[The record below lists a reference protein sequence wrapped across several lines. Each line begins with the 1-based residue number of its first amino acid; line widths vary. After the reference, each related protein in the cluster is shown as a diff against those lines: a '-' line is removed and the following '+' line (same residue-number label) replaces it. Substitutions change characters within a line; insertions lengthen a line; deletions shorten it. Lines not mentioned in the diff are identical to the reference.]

1 MLVEEALE
9 GWRVRVWR
17 LEPALRARR
26 AAEWWREEA
35 MVVLMVLVMELS
47 RRGRAFGE
55 VVEVVGGLE
64 LGFEVDGR
72 LGSELDQ
79 KFDSVPSE
87 TECL

>member
-26 AAEWWREEA
+26 ATEWWREEVV
-35 MVVLMVLVMELS
+35 VVLMVLVMELS
-47 RRGRAFGE
+47 RGGGFGE
-55 VVEVVGGLE
+55 VVDVVGRLE

-79 KFDSVPSE
+79 KFDSAPSE

>member
-35 MVVLMVLVMELS
+35 VVVLMVLVMELS
-47 RRGRAFGE
+47 RVGGFGE

-64 LGFEVDGR
+64 LGFEVEIR

-79 KFDSVPSE
+79 KFDSAPSE

>member
-35 MVVLMVLVMELS
+35 VVVLMVLVVELL
-47 RRGRAFGE
+47 RRGGFDE
-55 VVEVVGGLE
+55 VVEVVRGLK
-64 LGFEVDGR
+64 LRFEVDGG

-79 KFDSVPSE
+79 KFDSAPSE
-87 TECL
+87 TDCL

>member
-35 MVVLMVLVMELS
+35 VVVLMVLVVELS
-47 RRGRAFGE
+47 RRGGGFGE
-55 VVEVVGGLE
+55 VVEVVRGLE
-64 LGFEVDGR
+64 LGFEVDGG

-79 KFDSVPSE
+79 KFDSAPSE
-87 TECL
+87 TDCL

>member
-17 LEPALRARR
+17 LEPALRARK
-26 AAEWWREEA
+26 AAEWWREGA
-35 MVVLMVLVMELS
+35 VVVLIVLVVELS
-47 RRGRAFGE
+47 RRGGFGE
-55 VVEVVGGLE
+55 VVDVVGRLE
-64 LGFEVDGR
+64 LGFEVDGG

-79 KFDSVPSE
+79 KFDSAPSE

>member
-1 MLVEEALE
+1 LVEEALE

-35 MVVLMVLVMELS
+35 VVVLMVLVVELS
-47 RRGRAFGE
+47 RRGGGFEEVME
-55 VVEVVGGLE
+55 VVRGLK
-64 LGFEVDGR
+64 LGFEVDGG

-79 KFDSVPSE
+79 KFDSAPSE
-87 TECL
+87 TDCL

>member
-26 AAEWWREEA
+26 AAEWWREGA
-35 MVVLMVLVMELS
+35 VVVSMVLVMELS
-47 RRGRAFGE
+47 RGGVFGE

-64 LGFEVDGR
+64 LEFEVEGG

-79 KFDSVPSE
+79 KFDSAPSE